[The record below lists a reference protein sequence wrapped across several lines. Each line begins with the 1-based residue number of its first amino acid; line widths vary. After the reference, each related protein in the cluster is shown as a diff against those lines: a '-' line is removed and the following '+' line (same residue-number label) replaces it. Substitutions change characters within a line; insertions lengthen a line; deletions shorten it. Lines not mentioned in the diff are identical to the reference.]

1 MWHGAAEINGMT
13 GVSLEMR
20 RPRAVNEAGGSAGM
34 SVSNLLKA
42 LMGSARS
49 NKRRF
54 FL

>member
-13 GVSLEMR
+13 DVPVGMR
-20 RPRAVNEAGGSAGM
+20 RSRCIDAGGSVGT

-42 LMGSARS
+42 LMESARS

-54 FL
+54 FR